1 VTPALPRYGRPATGG
16 RRIRAMSGDL
26 DPGGPAELASA
37 RLTSLGP
44 ASLGPA
50 SLGPASVGP
59 ASPGP
64 ASLGLTES
72 LAGRA
77 RWAAIVVFA
86 AVTAAGAIWLN
97 PSAPVA
103 VAGAVV
109 AVGGAVP
116 LVLGWRP
123 VLLYAAIATAGIAML
138 GHGMSS
144 NLGWFGVC
152 LLTGWCVLAGS
163 RREALA
169 YWAGTMLLFAAEWLW
184 IQPDPGWGAWLAGVT
199 LATAFSL
206 LIRHD
211 RDLLRR
217 LRQAQAGLAEQARA
231 QERNR
236 IARELHDVIG
246 HTLTVSLLHVQS
258 ARLAV
263 EHDPADAGHALAEAE
278 RLGRECLAEV
288 RTAVGMLRE
297 DDAADRTAPL
307 PGAGGLPALVEQFR
321 SAGADVTLTVEG
333 DVAGLPA
340 TTGLAVYRIAQ
351 EALTNAAKH
360 APGVPTEVRLRVSAG
375 EVTLTADSRAV
386 PSKGASAG
394 AGPGLG
400 VISMRE
406 RAESV
411 GGSCEAGPG
420 GRGWL
425 VRARLP
431 LTGGAP

>member
-1 VTPALPRYGRPATGG
+1 VLVY
-16 RRIRAMSGDL
+16 
-26 DPGGPAELASA
+26 
-37 RLTSLGP
+37 
-44 ASLGPA
+44 
-50 SLGPASVGP
+50 
-59 ASPGP
+59 
-64 ASLGLTES
+64 
-72 LAGRA
+72 
-77 RWAAIVVFA
+77 A
-86 AVTAAGAIWLN
+86 AV
-97 PSAPVA
+97 
-103 VAGAVV
+103 
-109 AVGGAVP
+109 
-116 LVLGWRP
+116 
-123 VLLYAAIATAGIAML
+123 ATAGIAML

-169 YWAGTMLLFAAEWLW
+169 YWVAVMLLFAAEWVW
-184 IQPDPGWGAWLAGVT
+184 VKPDPGWGAWLAGVT
-199 LATAFSL
+199 LTAAFSM

-211 RDLLRR
+211 RDLLRQ
-217 LRQAQAGLAEQARA
+217 LRQAQAGLAERARA

-263 EHDPADAGHALAEAE
+263 EHDPADAARALAEAE

-288 RTAVGMLRE
+288 RTTVGMLRE
-297 DDAADRTAPL
+297 DDTADRTAPL

-321 SAGADVTLTVEG
+321 SAGADVTLAVDG
-333 DVAGLPA
+333 DITGVPA

-351 EALTNAAKH
+351 EALTNAVKH
-360 APGVPTEVRLRVSAG
+360 APGAPTEVRLRVSPG

-386 PSKGASAG
+386 PGQG
-394 AGPGLG
+394 TGLG
-400 VISMRE
+400 VVSMRE

-425 VRARLP
+425 VRATLP
-431 LTGGAP
+431 LAGVTP

>member
-1 VTPALPRYGRPATGG
+1 MTSASHG
-16 RRIRAMSGDL
+16 AMAAR
-26 DPGGPAELASA
+26 PGGHRLRSMSAELEPAGSA
-37 RLTSLGP
+37 
-44 ASLGPA
+44 
-50 SLGPASVGP
+50 
-59 ASPGP
+59 
-64 ASLGLTES
+64 ES
-72 LAGRA
+72 AEYLAGRA

-86 AVTAAGAIWLN
+86 AVTAAGVIRLN
-97 PSAPVA
+97 PSAA
-103 VAGAVV
+103 AAAAGGVV
-109 AVGGAVP
+109 AVGAAS
-116 LVLGWRP
+116 LLLLGWRP
-123 VLLYAAIATAGIAML
+123 VLLYAALATAGIAVL
-138 GHGMSS
+138 GNGMSS
-144 NLGWFGVC
+144 NIGWFTVC
-152 LLTGWCVLAGS
+152 LLAGWCVLAGT
-163 RREALA
+163 RREGLA
-169 YWAGTMLLFAAEWLW
+169 YWAGAMLLFASEWLW
-184 IQPDPGWGAWLAGVT
+184 GGHPDPGWGAWLAGTT
-199 LATAFSL
+199 LTVAFSL

-217 LRQAQAGLAEQARA
+217 LRLAQAGLAEQARA

-246 HTLTVSLLHVQS
+246 HTLTVSLLHVQG

-297 DDAADRTAPL
+297 DDAADRSAPL
-307 PGAGGLPALVEQFR
+307 PGAAGLPALVEQFR

-333 DVAGLPA
+333 DLAGLPA

-360 APGVPTEVRLRVSAG
+360 APGAPAEVRLRVGAS
-375 EVTLTADSRAV
+375 EVTLAADSRTV
-386 PSKGASAG
+386 PGKGAG

-425 VRARLP
+425 VRATLP
-431 LTGGAP
+431 LTGGTP

>member
-1 VTPALPRYGRPATGG
+1 MTPTVTRYGRPATGG
-16 RRIRAMSGDL
+16 RRIRSMSGDL
-26 DPGGPAELASA
+26 VP
-37 RLTSLGP
+37 
-44 ASLGPA
+44 
-50 SLGPASVGP
+50 VGP
-59 ASPGP
+59 MEHAED
-64 ASLGLTES
+64 LT
-72 LAGRA
+72 GRT
-77 RWAAIVVFA
+77 RWAALAVFA
-86 AVTAAGAIWLN
+86 VVTAAGASWLN

-109 AVGGAVP
+109 AVGAAVP

-123 VLLYAAIATAGIAML
+123 VLAYAAVATAGIAML

-144 NLGWFGVC
+144 NVGWFTVC
-152 LLTGWCVLAGS
+152 LLACWCVLAG
-163 RREALA
+163 RRFEAVA

-184 IQPDPGWGAWLAGVT
+184 VRSDPGWGAWLAGVT
-199 LATAFSL
+199 LATAFSV

-217 LRQAQAGLAEQARA
+217 LRLAQAGLAEQARA

-263 EHDPADAGHALAEAE
+263 EHVPADAGHALAEAE

-297 DDAADRTAPL
+297 DDAADRSAPL
-307 PGAGGLPALVEQFR
+307 PGASGLPALVEQFR
-321 SAGADVTLTVEG
+321 AAGADVTLTVEG

-340 TTGLAVYRIAQ
+340 TTGLAAYRIAQ

-360 APGVPTEVRLRVSAG
+360 APGAPTEVRLQVAPSEA
-375 EVTLTADSRAV
+375 TLTADTRAV
-386 PSKGASAG
+386 PGRGTGAD

-400 VISMRE
+400 MVSMRE

-431 LTGGAP
+431 LTGGTS

>member
-1 VTPALPRYGRPATGG
+1 VTPAVTRYGRPATGG
-16 RRIRAMSGDL
+16 RRIRSMSGDL
-26 DPGGPAELASA
+26 VP
-37 RLTSLGP
+37 
-44 ASLGPA
+44 
-50 SLGPASVGP
+50 VGP
-59 ASPGP
+59 MEHAED
-64 ASLGLTES
+64 LT
-72 LAGRA
+72 GRT
-77 RWAAIVVFA
+77 RWAALAVFA
-86 AVTAAGAIWLN
+86 VVTAAGASWLN

-109 AVGGAVP
+109 AVGAAVP

-123 VLLYAAIATAGIAML
+123 VLAYAAVATAGIAML

-144 NLGWFGVC
+144 NVGWFTVC
-152 LLTGWCVLAGS
+152 LLACWCVLAG
-163 RREALA
+163 RRFEAVA

-184 IQPDPGWGAWLAGVT
+184 VRSDPGWGAWLAGVT
-199 LATAFSL
+199 LATAFSV

-217 LRQAQAGLAEQARA
+217 LRLAQAGLAEQARA

-263 EHDPADAGHALAEAE
+263 EHDPADAGRALAEAE

-297 DDAADRTAPL
+297 DDAADRSAPL
-307 PGAGGLPALVEQFR
+307 PGASGLPALVEQFR
-321 SAGADVTLTVEG
+321 AAGADVTLTVEG

-340 TTGLAVYRIAQ
+340 TTGLAAYRIAQ

-360 APGVPTEVRLRVSAG
+360 APGAPTEVRLQVAPSEA
-375 EVTLTADSRAV
+375 TLTADTRAV
-386 PSKGASAG
+386 PGRGTGAD

-400 VISMRE
+400 MVSMRE

-431 LTGGAP
+431 LTGGTS